1 MYIGHETFL
10 LESRFL
16 VPQFCL
22 PPDKKLLFTRVSLH
36 KKINIEYRIVWKT
49 RNIEIQEKL
58 ESNTNLYR
66 IRIRSCRI
74 FLQISLSLIFRTMNI
89 FEQFEF
95 KFSGSFGK
103 FDIEVQKKNELELEF
118 EFFIFEIFV
127 E

>member
-22 PPDKKLLFTRVSLH
+22 PPDKKLLFHSTRKWIL
-36 KKINIEYRIVWKT
+36 NIELFGKLD
-49 RNIEIQEKL
+49 IEIQEKL

-66 IRIRSCRI
+66 IRIRSYRI

-95 KFSGSFGK
+95 KFSESFGK
-103 FDIEVQKKNELELEF
+103 FDIEV
-118 EFFIFEIFV
+118 
-127 E
+127 